1 MVAASAGYIDIVSC
15 LITHGADVNAR
26 SASYNTYLIYGC
38 AGEHEEIVRILLDS
52 GADVEDHNE
61 DGHTPLM
68 VAASAGHVEEVACKY
83 CVVADSSQ
91 KADVN
96 AQSTSDDTTL
106 IYGCADGYE
115 EVVRVLLDSSVDV
128 EDHNENGHTPLMEAA
143 SIRRARSAGHLHVAK
158 VLLEH
163 KNDNT
168 RSNKFEKTAFIAAS
182 INGHMKVANKNLVNL
197 AQLLIERGANIE
209 DVNDDG
215 YTPLMQ
221 AALENNEEM
230 VALLE
235 DLVQYLLESGA
246 DVHPEYLD
254 ARSGDK
260 ILMLLPF
267 YHGYGIGMMMI
278 GLISRCTMI
287 IMSTFEPKL
296 FLTLIQKY
304 KVTHVPVVPPILTF
318 LAKHPLVDRYDFRSV
333 RELVCG
339 AAPLGKDIVTAVK
352 TRLGIKYIR
361 NGYGMTELSIVNSV
375 SGRNDDNDDSF
386 ENPGTGLLVPGF
398 LSKVVDLET
407 QETLEAGQVGEICC
421 MGEQVMLG
429 YWNNPEA
436 TKQTIDQD
444 GWLHTGDIGYFDNK
458 NRLHVIDRVKELIK
472 YKGYQVAPSEIETVL
487 LSHQAIKDAAVTSRP
502 DERNGEISMAFIVKQ
517 PDATITA
524 QDVQEFIKQKL
535 SEQKWLHGGVQF
547 VDAIPKNPSGKIL
560 RRELRT
566 MISKF

>member
-1 MVAASAGYIDIVSC
+1 MGKIYERRLEQPTPNVPLGEVILNKLRENSDHIYAIDGSTGNQMTCRELLERSVKLAKFLQRYGIKIGDRIAIATENRLNWLIPGCAISYLDEFQHMLSIAKPRIVFVSERTESILAKLLPQLTWKIE
-15 LITHGADVNAR
+15 LIQLDDQSLMANVRTLTDILNNEPDVNYMEYKPTDIDDPSRHPWA
-26 SASYNTYLIYGC
+26 
-38 AGEHEEIVRILLDS
+38 ILSSS
-52 GADVEDHNE
+52 G
-61 DGHTPLM
+61 
-68 VAASAGHVEEVACKY
+68 
-83 CVVADSSQ
+83 
-91 KADVN
+91 
-96 AQSTSDDTTL
+96 TTGL
-106 IYGCADGYE
+106 PKG
-115 EVVRVLLDSSVDV
+115 VTLS
-128 EDHNENGHTPLMEAA
+128 
-143 SIRRARSAGHLHVAK
+143 
-158 VLLEH
+158 H
-163 KNDNT
+163 KNLI
-168 RSNKFEKTAFIAAS
+168 AFIVK
-182 INGHMKVANKNLVNL
+182 MR
-197 AQLLIERGANIE
+197 Q
-209 DVNDDG
+209 
-215 YTPLMQ
+215 
-221 AALENNEEM
+221 
-230 VALLE
+230 
-235 DLVQYLLESGA
+235 
-246 DVHPEYLD
+246 PEYLD

-260 ILMLLPF
+260 MLMLLPF

-304 KVTHVPVVPPILTF
+304 KVTHIPVVPPILTF

-339 AAPLGKDIVTAVK
+339 AAPLGKDVVTAVK

-458 NRLHVIDRVKELIK
+458 NKLHVIDRVKELIK
-472 YKGYQVAPSEIETVL
+472 YKGYQVAPSEIETIL

-502 DERNGEISMAFIVKQ
+502 DERNGEIPVAFIVKQ

-566 MISKF
+566 IISKF